1 MEKVKYYEKN
11 WLNQN
16 LNRVGLPKKK
26 ETDVYTLLSVANTIV
41 GKNVR
46 VIKEDEMDDA
56 CNIEDKSRWKV
67 GEEFK
72 VCKIECVPW
81 GIFLYNDKG
90 QNLNYKRAELID

>member
-1 MEKVKYYEKN
+1 MDTKIEYTKQTSNELYKFLAV
-11 WLNQN
+11 
-16 LNRVGLPKKK
+16 
-26 ETDVYTLLSVANTIV
+26 VYKTIV

-46 VIKEDEMDDA
+46 VIKEDGMDDA
-56 CNIEDKSRWKV
+56 CNIEDKLRWKI